1 MKPERREDDF
11 IRSPSFQEWLLH
23 AGGPKTN
30 GHLKERQNVRNIPYI
45 DNEKR
50 IEVIT
55 LSRPLAFCHGEGVSG
70 HPGVFLDLS
79 VYEQAVCPYCGQKFQ
94 TLPMQTGAFR
104 FSEIIFINKVII
116 CTFLSHF

>member
-11 IRSPSFQEWLLH
+11 ICLPSFQEWLLH
-23 AGGPKTN
+23 AAGPKTS
-30 GHLKERQNVRNIPYI
+30 GYLKERQNVRNIPYI

-70 HPGVFLDLS
+70 PPGVFLDLS

-94 TLPMQTGAFR
+94 TVAYANRSF
-104 FSEIIFINKVII
+104 
-116 CTFLSHF
+116 